1 MKRYVSRRT
10 RILTAVFLLLLS
22 IVTII
27 YQYSQLDIDYYLS
40 YQVGS
45 NKAAPV
51 STAVYHSETG
61 QLIEEVETESPWTT
75 QWVVLPGNAIYVSVE
90 GVFEQ
95 GDVAFQL
102 RMARNNGGSE
112 ESICEN
118 SAYVNSEECY
128 LIVPDGTLE

>member
-10 RILTAVFLLLLS
+10 RVLTAVFLLILF
-22 IVTII
+22 IVTTI

-40 YQVGS
+40 YQLGS

-61 QLIEEVETESPWTT
+61 QLVEEVETDSPWTT
-75 QWVVLPGNAIYVSVE
+75 HWVVLPGNAIYLSVE

-102 RMARNNGGSE
+102 RMARNNGE
-112 ESICEN
+112 EDQSICEN
-118 SAYVNSEECY
+118 SAYVNSEDCY